1 MNQDIVYEILKFL
14 HLAPEENG
22 GALLAKKVINMSRM
36 FYYSTNLNRNIGKKW
51 DVSKVQNTSAQFF
64 NCKSLNKDIG
74 RNWKPV
80 SLVTAHAMFYD
91 CKILN
96 QYIAEY
102 WFLASKDSRNSETIK
117 DLSRMFYK
125 NIGRY
130 WRFNNS
136 SDFYNCKNIDK
147 NTGKNWNLNN
157 MFLVEDED

>member
-1 MNQDIVYEILKFL
+1 M
-14 HLAPEENG
+14 
-22 GALLAKKVINMSRM
+22 
-36 FYYSTNLNRNIGKKW
+36 
-51 DVSKVQNTSAQFF
+51 FF

-102 WFLASKDSRNSETIK
+102 WFISIEKKTETIK
-117 DLSRMFYK
+117 DLSSMFYK

-147 NTGKNWNLNN
+147 NTGKNWNLKYVNN
-157 MFLVEDED
+157 MFLVED